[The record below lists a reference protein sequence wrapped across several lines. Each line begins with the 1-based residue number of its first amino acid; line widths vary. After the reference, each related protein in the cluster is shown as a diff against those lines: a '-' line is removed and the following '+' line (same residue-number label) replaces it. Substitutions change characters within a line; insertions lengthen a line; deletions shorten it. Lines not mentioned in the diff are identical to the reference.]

1 MSPKE
6 PGSNFVDAALEFGA
20 FAPMA
25 AASRVVV
32 KVGSALLVAAE
43 SRALRR
49 DWMSSLAADLA
60 GLRARGRDVLV
71 VSSGAIALGR
81 QVLELP
87 AGLLTLEQAQAAAA
101 VGQIRLSRAW
111 EEALEPHGLKTAQIL
126 LTLEDTQDRRRY
138 LNSRS
143 TLATL
148 LKLGVTPIINE
159 NDTVATDE
167 IRYGDNDR
175 LAARVA
181 LTAGAD
187 ALVLLSD
194 IDGLYTA
201 DPRRDP
207 AARRLAVVREI
218 TPEIEA
224 MASGPASETARGGMT
239 TKLIAAKIALQGGC
253 AMAIAP
259 GAPLHP
265 VQQLERGG
273 PATWFLPNTSPA
285 AARKQW
291 IAGLK
296 PQGLLIVDAGAAAA
310 LREGK
315 SLLPAGLV
323 RVDGAFERGDA
334 VELRGPDGASLGVAL
349 AGFPSAEAARIA
361 GMQSGAIAAILG
373 HPGRSVL
380 AHREDIVIWGA

>member
-1 MSPKE
+1 MPRPPSPI
-6 PGSNFVDAALEFGA
+6 PPIL
-20 FAPMA
+20 A
-25 AASRVVV
+25 AAKRVVV
-32 KVGSALLVAAE
+32 KVGSALLVDPH

-49 DWMSSLAADLA
+49 DWMASLAADLA
-60 GLRARGRDVLV
+60 TARARGQEVLV

-81 QVLELP
+81 RVLELP
-87 AGLLTLEQAQAAAA
+87 AGMLTLEQSQAAAA
-101 VGQIRLSRAW
+101 VGQIRLARAW
-111 EEALEPHGLKTAQIL
+111 EEALEPHGLKTAQVL

-138 LNSRS
+138 LNSRA

-148 LKLGVTPIINE
+148 LKLGVVPIVNE

-175 LAARVA
+175 LAARAA
-181 LTAGAD
+181 LTTGAD

-207 AARRLAVVREI
+207 SAKRLDLVREI
-218 TPEIEA
+218 TPLIEA
-224 MASGPASETARGGMT
+224 MATGSASETARGGMT
-239 TKLIAAKIALQGGC
+239 TKLLAAKIALQGGC

-265 VQQLERGG
+265 LAQLERGG
-273 PATWFLPNTSPA
+273 PATWFVPHTSPS

-296 PQGLLIVDAGAAAA
+296 PQGVLVVDAGAAAA
-310 LREGK
+310 LRQGK

-323 RVDGAFERGDA
+323 RVEGEFERGDA
-334 VELRGPDGASLGVAL
+334 VALQGVDGAALGVAL
-349 AGFPSAEAARIA
+349 AGYAAAEAGRIA
-361 GMQSGAIAAILG
+361 GLQSGAIADVLG
-373 HPGRSVL
+373 HPGRAVL
-380 AHREDIVIWGA
+380 AHREDLVIWGA